1 MSYDVW
7 VLYAKSY
14 VEKLVK
20 RYVRHQIY
28 DHVPMV
34 NEQFIEDQWSEQWFV
49 EWVDAL
55 AQDEKDGDILRLRMQ
70 GKTDEEIGA
79 ILGIGTSTTNDRRRA
94 MGSRY
99 LAITTIPNGDDDG
112 ST

>member
-1 MSYDVW
+1 M
-7 VLYAKSY
+7 
-14 VEKLVK
+14 K
-20 RYVRHQIY
+20 RYTRHQIY
-28 DHVPMV
+28 GHVPMV
-34 NEQFIEDQWSEQWFV
+34 NEQFIEDQLSEQWFL

-70 GKTDEEIGA
+70 GKTDKEVGA
-79 ILGIGTSTTNDRRRA
+79 ILGIGTSTANDRRRA

-99 LAITTIPNGDDDG
+99 VAITTFPNVNDDG